1 MNILN
6 NIWIAISTPNPS
18 LLSILNIPL
27 ALFIEIPLSFS
38 LISNLFQ
45 FEYKKWQRYLYIL
58 TTSLTAI
65 LVLYFLKW
73 PFNIIVNYAS
83 AFIILFFVMKLNF
96 VKSLIATLFPS
107 IVFNL
112 VGYLLANPYLSLLN
126 INYEQNNTIIM
137 YKLPFS
143 FLTYLIVL
151 IFTSILKY
159 RKITLTI
166 LDDFDKKSKS
176 IIVFNFIFA
185 FIYLLIEGVLSA
197 NYINVLPV
205 EFTFFNFVC
214 LLVYFGL
221 SFFSLSKII
230 SLSTTKKQLESAE
243 EYNKTLHILHDSVRG
258 FKHDFDNIVTTIG
271 GYINTNDMDGLK
283 NYYSQLEE
291 DCSRVNNLYILNPDN
306 INNPDIYNLLTTKYN
321 EAEEKGIKV
330 TLTVLLDLNDLHMK
344 IYEFAR
350 ILGILLDNAIDAATE
365 CDSKVLNIVFRNE
378 AKNNRNI
385 ILIENTYKDKDVD
398 IDQIFNKGVTGKEN
412 HTGLGLWEVKQ
423 ILKKNNNVNL
433 YTTKNEQY
441 FSQQL
446 EIYY

>member
-6 NIWIAISTPNPS
+6 NIWIAISTPNEA
-18 LLSILNIPL
+18 L
-27 ALFIEIPLSFS
+27 AKIFCVLFLFIEAPLSFA
-38 LISNLFQ
+38 LINNVFNISCT
-45 FEYKKWQRYLYIL
+45 KKQKYTYIL
-58 TTSLTAI
+58 TIASVAGIATLFMS
-65 LVLYFLKW
+65 W
-73 PFNIIVNYAS
+73 PFNIIFNYTS
-83 AFIILFFVMKLNF
+83 AFLVLYFVLKMNF
-96 VKSLIATLFPS
+96 ISALIATIFPS
-107 IVFNL
+107 VILNLIVNL
-112 VGYLLANPYLSLLN
+112 IANPYFDLLK
-126 INYEQNNTIIM
+126 ITYEQANTILI
-137 YKLPFS
+137 YRLPFIL
-143 FLTYLIVL
+143 LTYLIAFIFNL
-151 IFTSILKY
+151 IIKY
-159 RKITLTI
+159 RKITLNV
-166 LDDFDKKSKS
+166 LEDFDKKTKS
-176 IIVFNFIFA
+176 IITINFIFGFLTIFLQGA
-185 FIYLLIEGVLSA
+185 LSA
-197 NYINVLPV
+197 KYIDILPV
-205 EFTFFNFVC
+205 EFTFFNFIC
-214 LLVYFGL
+214 LLAY
-221 SFFSLSKII
+221 FSLTFY
-230 SLSTTKKQLESAE
+230 SLAKVMNLVTTTKKLESAE

-271 GYINTNDMDGLK
+271 GYINTNDMEGLK

-306 INNPDIYNLLTTKYN
+306 INNPGVYNLLTTKYN

-350 ILGILLDNAIDAATE
+350 ILGILLDNAIDAAAE
-365 CDSKVLNIVFRNE
+365 CDLKVLNIVFRNE

-398 IDQIFNKGVTGKEN
+398 INHIFNKGVTGKEN

>member
-6 NIWIAISTPNPS
+6 NIWIAISTPNEA
-18 LLSILNIPL
+18 L
-27 ALFIEIPLSFS
+27 AKIFCVLFLFIEAPLSFA
-38 LISNLFQ
+38 LINNVFNISCT
-45 FEYKKWQRYLYIL
+45 KKQKYTYIL
-58 TTSLTAI
+58 TIASVAGIATLFMS
-65 LVLYFLKW
+65 W
-73 PFNIIVNYAS
+73 PFNIIFNYTS
-83 AFIILFFVMKLNF
+83 AFLVLYFVLKMNF
-96 VKSLIATLFPS
+96 ISALIATIFPS
-107 IVFNL
+107 VILNLIVNL
-112 VGYLLANPYLSLLN
+112 IANPYFDLLK
-126 INYEQNNTIIM
+126 ITYEQANTILI
-137 YKLPFS
+137 YRLPFIL
-143 FLTYLIVL
+143 LTYLIAFIFNL
-151 IFTSILKY
+151 IIKY
-159 RKITLTI
+159 RKITLNV
-166 LDDFDKKSKS
+166 LEDFDKKTKS
-176 IIVFNFIFA
+176 IITINFIFG
-185 FIYLLIEGVLSA
+185 FLTIFLQGVLSA
-197 NYINVLPV
+197 KYIDILPV
-205 EFTFFNFVC
+205 EFTFFNFIC
-214 LLVYFGL
+214 LLAY
-221 SFFSLSKII
+221 FSLTFY
-230 SLSTTKKQLESAE
+230 SLAKVMNLVTTTKKLESAE

-271 GYINTNDMDGLK
+271 GYINTNDMEGLK

-306 INNPDIYNLLTTKYN
+306 INNPGIYNLLTTKYN

-350 ILGILLDNAIDAATE
+350 ILGILLDNAIDAAAE

>member
-1 MNILN
+1 MEFLN
-6 NIWIAISTPNPS
+6 NIWTAISTPNETLIT
-18 LLSILNIPL
+18 LLSIPL
-27 ALFIEIPLSFS
+27 LLLIEAPLTYC
-38 LISNLFQ
+38 LISNF
-45 FEYKKWQRYLYIL
+45 FNIKFSKKQAFIYIL
-58 TTSLTAI
+58 STGIIAVIANYLIS
-65 LVLYFLKW
+65 F
-73 PFNIIVNYAS
+73 PFNIILNYAF
-83 AFIILFFVMKLNF
+83 AFIILFFVMKLSF
-96 VKSLIATLFPS
+96 VKALIATIFPS
-107 IVFNL
+107 IVYTVIGNL
-112 VGYLLANPYLSLLN
+112 LLNPYLTLLN
-126 INYEQNNTIIM
+126 ITYEQANTILI
-137 YKLPFS
+137 YRLPFP
-143 FLTYLIVL
+143 LLMYIL
-151 IFTSILKY
+151 IFMVNLIIKY
-159 RKITLTI
+159 KNVTITI
-166 LDDFDKKSKS
+166 LDNFDNKNKS
-176 IIVFNFIFA
+176 IITLNFIFGL
-185 FIYLLIEGVLSA
+185 FNIIMQGILTV
-197 NYINVLPV
+197 NYIDILPIQ
-205 EFTFFNFVC
+205 FTFFNFIC
-214 LLVYFGL
+214 LLIYFVL
-221 SFFSLSKII
+221 SFYSLAKIMK
-230 SLSTTKKQLESAE
+230 LVKTTQKLESAE

-271 GYINTNDMDGLK
+271 GYINTNDMEGLK

-306 INNPDIYNLLTTKYN
+306 INNPGVYNLLTTKYN

-350 ILGILLDNAIDAATE
+350 ILGILLDNAIDAAAE